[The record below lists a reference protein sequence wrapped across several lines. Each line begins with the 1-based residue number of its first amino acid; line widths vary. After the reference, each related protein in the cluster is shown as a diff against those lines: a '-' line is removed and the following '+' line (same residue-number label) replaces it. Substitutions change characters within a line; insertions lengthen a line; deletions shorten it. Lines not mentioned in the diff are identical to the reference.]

1 MNEHF
6 AEAVVDV
13 GNWRGCWIRGA
24 GPTQHLATHSGVL
37 GGTPNECIYIRN
49 GGASEFWKTSTV
61 FEIAVTT

>member
-24 GPTQHLATHSGVL
+24 GTTQHLATPQWSA
-37 GGTPNECIYIRN
+37 GGMPNECIYIRN

-61 FEIAVTT
+61 FEIAGK